1 MSGVEGTRNARVGNA
16 RAPRTTASTKPLAQE
31 NRDGCA
37 QRTARCPPKGRGL
50 AVAGE
55 RRGAADTCAAARH
68 QREPTG
74 DPRHL
79 GRVPEGVALSEIEQ
93 HARSPCRSG
102 VGRKL
107 HPLGRRALGID
118 QDGGV
123 PREIAIRKRSM
134 VAHSRDAAVAD
145 GIDDERFDAFSGSPP
160 APTTRILYRSCCGG
174 SPRRSFAAE
183 VTVYPGRI
191 PAREPW
197 PVGRCQLP
205 TERPVR
211 WADLLNRASSS

>member
-1 MSGVEGTRNARVGNA
+1 MGAPNA
-16 RAPRTTASTKPLAQE
+16 P
-31 NRDGCA
+31 
-37 QRTARCPPKGRGL
+37 RCPPKGRGL

-160 APTTRILYRSCCGG
+160 APTTRILYRSCRGG
-174 SPRRSFAAE
+174 PPSLVLRCRGHCVPCEDSSPRALAG
-183 VTVYPGRI
+183 GR
-191 PAREPW
+191 
-197 PVGRCQLP
+197 VP
-205 TERPVR
+205 TSDRK
-211 WADLLNRASSS
+211 ASSLGRSPQSCFFIVMRITP